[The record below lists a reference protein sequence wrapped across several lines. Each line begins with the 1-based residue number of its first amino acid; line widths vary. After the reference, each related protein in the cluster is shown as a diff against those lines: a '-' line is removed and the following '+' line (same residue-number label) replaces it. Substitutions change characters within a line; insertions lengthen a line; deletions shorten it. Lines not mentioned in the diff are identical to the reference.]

1 MTIEYSPD
9 MDGDADPGEV
19 VWTWVPYEDDP
30 SQGKDRPVVIIGRT
44 GSDLAGVPLT
54 SKNHHRGDEVAVGTG
69 GWDRSG
75 RPSFAK
81 VDQLLTVDPKAVRRE
96 GSVLSRSTLRR
107 RRRSRRPVPRRPA
120 PLTPSAHR
128 STGPVHVCVAIC
140 GDLSARNPDA
150 NADLGDGNAEWVTEM
165 RADGL
170 GASGTLRRWGRCER
184 TGRC

>member
-30 SQGKDRPVVIIGRT
+30 SQGKDRPVVIIGRA
-44 GSDLAGVPLT
+44 GGALAGVPLT

-81 VDQLLTVDPKAVRRE
+81 VDQLLTIDAKAVRRE
-96 GSVLSRSTLRR
+96 GSALSRSHFDDVVGRR
-107 RRRSRRPVPRRPA
+107 GALPRRPR
-120 PLTPSAHR
+120 PLTESPHPPRTVQS
-128 STGPVHVCVAIC
+128 SF
-140 GDLSARNPDA
+140 
-150 NADLGDGNAEWVTEM
+150 
-165 RADGL
+165 
-170 GASGTLRRWGRCER
+170 ASGFSWAGARKS
-184 TGRC
+184 

>member
-30 SQGKDRPVVIIGRT
+30 TQGKDRPVVIIGRA
-44 GSDLAGVPLT
+44 GADLAGVPLT

-81 VDQLLTVDPKAVRRE
+81 VDQLLTVDPEAVRRE
-96 GSVLSRSTLRR
+96 GSTLSRSHFDDVVDAVARYHDVRR
-107 RRRSRRPVPRRPA
+107 R
-120 PLTPSAHR
+120 
-128 STGPVHVCVAIC
+128 
-140 GDLSARNPDA
+140 
-150 NADLGDGNAEWVTEM
+150 
-165 RADGL
+165 
-170 GASGTLRRWGRCER
+170 
-184 TGRC
+184 